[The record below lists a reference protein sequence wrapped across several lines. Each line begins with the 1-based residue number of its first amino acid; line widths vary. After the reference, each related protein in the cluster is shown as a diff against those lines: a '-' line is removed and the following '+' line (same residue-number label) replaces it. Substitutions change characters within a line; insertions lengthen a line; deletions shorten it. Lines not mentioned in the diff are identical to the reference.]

1 MSEHVT
7 VNRDYWNA
15 MAHDWVGAGERLWSV
30 SAPTWGIWGIPE
42 SDLRLLPGDMSGLD
56 AIELGCGTGYVSSW
70 MARRGARVTGIDVSD
85 RQLATARRLAA
96 EHDVSITLI
105 EGNAEKTD
113 LPAESFD
120 FAISE
125 YGAAIWCNPDIW
137 MREAWRLLRPGGELI
152 FLGNHPLLMVCSP
165 LSGADCD
172 FTLHRPYRNLGMLD
186 WTDVDIDPGGMEFNL
201 TIGDWMRLFIEIG
214 FEVRD
219 FKELYAPEQVTGTR
233 FTVPAEWGKRY
244 PSEQVWRLRKPAAP
258 L

>member
-1 MSEHVT
+1 MSEHVMI
-7 VNRDYWNA
+7 NRDYWNA

-30 SAPTWGIWGIPE
+30 SMPAWGIWGLPE
-42 SDLRLLPGDMSGLD
+42 SDLRLLPDDMSGLD
-56 AIELGCGTGYVSSW
+56 AIELGCGTGYVSNW

-96 EHDVSITLI
+96 EHGAAITLI

-125 YGAAIWCNPDIW
+125 YGAAIWCDPDLW
-137 MREAWRLLRPGGELI
+137 LREAWRLLRRGGELV

-165 LSGADCD
+165 MSGTDCD
-172 FTLHRPYRNLGMLD
+172 FTLHRSYRNLGRLD
-186 WTDVDIDPGGMEFNL
+186 WTDVDIDPGGMEFNRS
-201 TIGDWMRLFIEIG
+201 IGGWMRLFAEIG

-219 FKELYAPEQVTGTR
+219 YKELYAPETATGTR
-233 FTVPAEWGKRY
+233 FTVPAEWGKRF